1 MIVNAIIV
9 VLSFAL
15 VLGILVYIHEMGHYG
30 VAKLF
35 GTKIE
40 RFSIGF
46 GKPIAGWVNK
56 AGEEWTVGRIP
67 LGGYVKFAGDE
78 NASSVSTRDRT
89 SLRAEYGE
97 AADQL
102 FQFKPLWQR
111 TLIVAAGPFANF
123 VLAVLLFAVLAWSF
137 GETRFQPRIESVA
150 SDSAASEAGFLA
162 GDLIRSINGR
172 AIEDAAD
179 VQAYVALRAEE
190 TLDVIVER
198 AGREVALKVTP
209 RRVLREDAIGGDAE
223 MGTLG
228 VVLGGGSDAITRQDY
243 SLMQAIPY
251 GFARVGEVTSMTG
264 TYVKRIFTGQED
276 GKAMGGVLRIA
287 AVTGKVAVD
296 TSRAEQV
303 PFAQRAKALTFSM
316 LSLMALLSVGLGL
329 ANLLPIPALD
339 GGHLLYY
346 GYEAIA
352 GRPLS
357 VEAQA
362 MGYRL
367 GALVLV
373 LAFVYLTV
381 NDVGYIRSLLF

>member
-35 GTKIE
+35 GTRVE

-78 NASSVSTRDRT
+78 NASSVPTRDR
-89 SLRAEYGE
+89 E
-97 AADQL
+97 AVRSEHGDEDDSL

-123 VLAVLLFAVLAWSF
+123 ALAVLLFAIVAWTF
-137 GETRFQPRIESVA
+137 GETAFQARIDSV
-150 SDSAASEAGFLA
+150 SPDSAASEAGFEA
-162 GDLIRSINGR
+162 GDVIRSIDGR
-172 AIEDAAD
+172 DIDDAAD
-179 VQAYVALRAEE
+179 VQSYVALRAEE
-190 TLDVIVER
+190 RMSVVVER
-198 AGREVALKVTP
+198 EGREVTLDVTP
-209 RRVLREDAIGGDAE
+209 RRVVREDAIGGATE

-228 VVLGGGSDAITRQDY
+228 VILGGGADIAMRKDFT
-243 SLMQAIPY
+243 LAQAIPH
-251 GFARVGEVTSMTG
+251 GFQRVGEVTAMTG
-264 TYVKRIFTGQED
+264 TYVGRIFTGRED

-296 TSRAEQV
+296 TSRAERV
-303 PFAQRAKALTFSM
+303 PLSQRAKALAFSM

-346 GYEAIA
+346 GYEALA

-357 VEAQA
+357 AEAQA

-381 NDVGYIRSLLF
+381 NDVGYIRSLLS